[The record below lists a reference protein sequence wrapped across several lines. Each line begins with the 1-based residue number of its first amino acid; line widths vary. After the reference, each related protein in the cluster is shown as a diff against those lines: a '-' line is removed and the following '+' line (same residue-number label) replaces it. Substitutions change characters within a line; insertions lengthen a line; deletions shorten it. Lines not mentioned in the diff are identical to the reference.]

1 MIENEALEEAIDK
14 SGGIIRQ
21 LIRIVYVAAVNVR
34 TLAGTGI
41 SPDDIKEAVNS
52 LRNNMAGTII
62 STNKIDLLHTI
73 LDKNVPVSETSTE
86 FIELLQANNVVA
98 YENGEPWYE
107 VNPII
112 RNTVKVYAERKQKK

>member
-1 MIENEALEEAIDK
+1 LIDNDALEEAIDQ

-34 TLAGTGI
+34 TLEGTKI
-41 SPDDIKEAVNS
+41 SPDDIKEAVNA

-62 STNKIDLLHTI
+62 STDKINMLHTI
-73 LDKNVPVSETSTE
+73 LEKNVPVSGTSTE
-86 FIELLQANNVVA
+86 FIELLQSNNVLA

-112 RNTVKVYAERKQKK
+112 RNTVKVYAERQKK